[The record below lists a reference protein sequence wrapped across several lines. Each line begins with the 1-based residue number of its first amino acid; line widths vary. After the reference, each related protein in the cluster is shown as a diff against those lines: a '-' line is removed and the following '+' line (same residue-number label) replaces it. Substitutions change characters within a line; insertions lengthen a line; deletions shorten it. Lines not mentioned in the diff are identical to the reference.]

1 MINNFLYLSA
11 NIRQSVEISI
21 RMDEIKS
28 EISRSSDKKNQGRTA
43 DQYSTADTY
52 INKSTGM
59 FLPISTSTRQSEVQ
73 TDTNFSNG

>member
-1 MINNFLYLSA
+1 
-11 NIRQSVEISI
+11 
-21 RMDEIKS
+21 MDEIKS

>member
-1 MINNFLYLSA
+1 MINNFYSA